1 MADFMRG
8 NIIMSSSRVVLI
20 APKHD
25 DVRWADFTIKPCFKN
40 INCKFYC
47 RQIPN

>member
-20 APKHD
+20 ALKHD
-25 DVRWADFTIKPCFKN
+25 DI
-40 INCKFYC
+40 
-47 RQIPN
+47 RQQHRPDV